1 MNIRTV
7 RSLLLPIAVV
17 AAVSGCASSAGKE
30 GMLARNIQIAH
41 QHDRS
46 VAVTT
51 AGGAPT
57 TVMDS
62 SNIADADFKTAI
74 ETSITQSQV
83 FKSVVQGKAADY
95 ELVVTI
101 VTLDKPI
108 FGLTFTVNLEAT
120 WVLVKQSDRSVALR
134 KSIRSSHTATFDD
147 AAMGV
152 TRLRLAVEG
161 AARKNIEQGL
171 QEIGALSL

>member
-1 MNIRTV
+1 MNV
-7 RSLLLPIAVV
+7 RAALSLVFSLAVV
-17 AAVSGCASSAGKE
+17 VAVSGCASSANQE
-30 GMLARNIQIAH
+30 AMLAQNVQVAH
-41 QHDRS
+41 RHDRT

-51 AGGAPT
+51 AGGAAT
-57 TVMDS
+57 TAIDS
-62 SNIADADFKTAI
+62 SNISDADLKAAI
-74 ETSITQSQV
+74 EASITQSQV
-83 FKSVVQGKAADY
+83 FKSVVQGKDADY

-101 VTLDKPI
+101 IQLDKPI
-108 FGLTFTVNLEAT
+108 FGMSFTVNMEAT
-120 WVLVKQSDRSVALR
+120 WVLVKQSDRSVALK

-147 AAMGV
+147 SAIGV